1 MVRTWYEW
9 AMEPRKSE
17 RLELKPDVVKRAL
30 KLALT
35 GTDRIFDFC
44 DTSQPYLVLRVR
56 GHAASWLVK
65 TRDRTIKIGDA
76 MDKSMRARLPEHRKR
91 SNAAKQT
98 MGLREA
104 REEAKHEWAN
114 MAGAATDRPMPP
126 KGWTWGELVTAYRK
140 YISEMRED
148 AQGKPI
154 YPSKETQNDVR
165 LCFDRPLIA
174 KWSDRPLASLS
185 TEWFEDVQ
193 EVVHQKHGFDGY
205 RKFRA
210 YGNAAL
216 NWAQRFQRK
225 ESGLDGRRW
234 WLLAEKRRRTSKEVT
249 AKLARDEK
257 LSQKKAAF
265 QVGHLGELLVEHEK
279 FCLSRTGNERISP
292 GVRWGLWW
300 DSLTGHRRGS
310 GTQIAFEDVEF
321 KDPRGNPGW
330 GLATWRPDVMK
341 TQDAFTLPI
350 PPLGL
355 HIVQCCMRDW
365 KEAAERI
372 GNKARTSR
380 WVFASR
386 VVQSMAGDIA
396 VTGSAMAN
404 HIRNLRGL
412 RTGNHRDAISRIP
425 PFSMHIIRSTMGDF
439 ILEESGLPPGTAS
452 LMIGHEIAGDR
463 KSELD
468 RVGQTGKRWY
478 FQAQRIPEKTRA
490 MEQWSEALL
499 KAFKKAGGLYPT

>member
-1 MVRTWYEW
+1 
-9 AMEPRKSE
+9 MEPKKLKKSE
-17 RLELKPDVVKRAL
+17 RLELNPDAVKRAL
-30 KLALT
+30 KLAVE
-35 GTDRIFDFC
+35 GTDRIYDFC

-76 MDKSMRARLPEHRKR
+76 MDESARARLPERRKR
-91 SNAAKQT
+91 GKAANQT
-98 MGLREA
+98 GLREA
-104 REEAKHEWAN
+104 RTKAKSEWAK
-114 MAGAATDRPMPP
+114 MGGASTKEPAPP

-140 YISEMRED
+140 YLSEMRED

-154 YPSKETQNDVR
+154 YPSRETQNDVR
-165 LCFDRPLIA
+165 LCFDRPLVA
-174 KWSDRPLASLS
+174 KWSDRPLASLT

-193 EVVHQKHGFDGY
+193 EVLHKKHGFDAY

-216 NWAQRFQRK
+216 NWAQDFERK
-225 ESGLDGRRW
+225 KSGLDGRRW
-234 WLLAEKRRRTSKEVT
+234 WLLAEKRRRTSEEVT
-249 AKLARDEK
+249 AKLERDEK

-265 QVGHLGELLVEHEK
+265 QVDHLAALLIEHEK
-279 FCLSRTGNERISP
+279 FCLSRTGNQRISP

-310 GTQIAFEDVEF
+310 GTQVAFEDVEF

-330 GLATWRPDVMK
+330 GLVTWRPEVMK

-355 HIVQCCMRDW
+355 HIVRCCMRDW
-365 KEAAERI
+365 KEAAEKA
-372 GNKARTSR
+372 GMKARNSK

-412 RTGNHRDAISRIP
+412 RKGNHNDVIKRIP
-425 PFSMHIIRSTMGDF
+425 AFSMHIVRSTMGDY
-439 ILEESGLPPGTAS
+439 ILEESGLPAGTAS

-478 FQAQRIPEKTRA
+478 FQAQRVPEKTRA

-499 KAFKKAGGLYPT
+499 TAYKKAGGLYPA

>member
-1 MVRTWYEW
+1 M
-9 AMEPRKSE
+9 
-17 RLELKPDVVKRAL
+17 L
-30 KLALT
+30 
-35 GTDRIFDFC
+35 
-44 DTSQPYLVLRVR
+44 
-56 GHAASWLVK
+56 
-65 TRDRTIKIGDA
+65 
-76 MDKSMRARLPEHRKR
+76 
-91 SNAAKQT
+91 
-98 MGLREA
+98 
-104 REEAKHEWAN
+104 
-114 MAGAATDRPMPP
+114 
-126 KGWTWGELVTAYRK
+126 
-140 YISEMRED
+140 
-148 AQGKPI
+148 
-154 YPSKETQNDVR
+154 
-165 LCFDRPLIA
+165 
-174 KWSDRPLASLS
+174 
-185 TEWFEDVQ
+185 
-193 EVVHQKHGFDGY
+193 
-205 RKFRA
+205 FR
-210 YGNAAL
+210 
-216 NWAQRFQRK
+216 
-225 ESGLDGRRW
+225 
-234 WLLAEKRRRTSKEVT
+234 
-249 AKLARDEK
+249 
-257 LSQKKAAF
+257 
-265 QVGHLGELLVEHEK
+265 
-279 FCLSRTGNERISP
+279 SRTGNERISP

-355 HIVQCCMRDW
+355 HIVRCCMRDW